1 MIQRFENE
9 YPETRLTS
17 SLQSTA
23 GQPALLANSSF
34 SNVLHHHSPA
44 EPRIDTTPE
53 TVDAGVESES
63 EETIRIPI
71 QRHGSD
77 VSLASRQ
84 AQEEGRVHKFGQ
96 RMRRDIFRPETLDY
110 AHGTTGQEFEA
121 SHIKALR
128 SRLED
133 LKGEEIRHKLYTLGP
148 DAVFD
153 AIGAT
158 AEELRALEKDDPEE
172 FTRALLA
179 TQSNIEKKST
189 AVLPLSE

>member
-17 SLQSTA
+17 SLQTTA
-23 GQPALLANSSF
+23 GQSALLANLSF
-34 SNVLHHHSPA
+34 SNVHHHSPT
-44 EPRIDTTPE
+44 EPSVDTPE
-53 TVDAGVESES
+53 IVDVGVESES
-63 EETIRIPI
+63 EETIRIPM

-84 AQEEGRVHKFGQ
+84 AQEEGRMHKFGQ
-96 RMRRDIFRPETLDY
+96 RMRRDILRPETLDY

-133 LKGEEIRHKLYTLGP
+133 LKGEEIRDKLHTLGP
-148 DAVFD
+148 DAIFE

-172 FTRALLA
+172 FSRARLA
-179 TQSNIEKKST
+179 TRSNFGKKSP
-189 AVLPLSE
+189 AALSNDVT

>member
-17 SLQSTA
+17 SLQTTA
-23 GQPALLANSSF
+23 GQSALGANLSF
-34 SNVLHHHSPA
+34 SNVLHHSPT
-44 EPRIDTTPE
+44 EPSVDTPE

-63 EETIRIPI
+63 EETIRIPM

-84 AQEEGRVHKFGQ
+84 AQEEGRMHKFGQ
-96 RMRRDIFRPETLDY
+96 RMRRDILRPETLDY

-121 SHIKALR
+121 NHIKALR

-133 LKGEEIRHKLYTLGP
+133 FKGEEIRDKLQTLGT
-148 DAVFD
+148 DAIFE

-158 AEELRALEKDDPEE
+158 AEELRTLEKDDPEG
-172 FTRALLA
+172 FIRARLA
-179 TQSNIEKKST
+179 AQSNIEKKSPT
-189 AVLPLSE
+189 ALSNDVI

>member
-17 SLQSTA
+17 SLQTTA
-23 GQPALLANSSF
+23 GQSALLANLPF
-34 SNVLHHHSPA
+34 SNALHHSPT
-44 EPRIDTTPE
+44 EPSIDTSE
-53 TVDAGVESES
+53 TVDDGVESES
-63 EETIRIPI
+63 EETIRIPM

-77 VSLASRQ
+77 ASLASRQ
-84 AQEEGRVHKFGQ
+84 AQEEGRMHKFGQ

-121 SHIKALR
+121 NHIKALR
-128 SRLED
+128 SRVQD
-133 LKGEEIRHKLYTLGP
+133 LKGEEIRNKLHTLGP
-148 DAVFD
+148 DALFE

-172 FTRALLA
+172 FSRARLA
-179 TQSNIEKKST
+179 AQSNIEKKST
-189 AVLPLSE
+189 AALSNDVI

>member
-17 SLQSTA
+17 SLQTTA
-23 GQPALLANSSF
+23 GQPALLANPSF
-34 SNVLHHHSPA
+34 SNVLHHSPA
-44 EPRIDTTPE
+44 EPSIDTPE
-53 TVDAGVESES
+53 SVDDGVESES
-63 EETIRIPI
+63 EETIRIPM
-71 QRHGSD
+71 QSHGSD

-96 RMRRDIFRPETLDY
+96 RIRRDIFRPEALDY

-128 SRLED
+128 SRLQD
-133 LKGEEIRHKLYTLGP
+133 IKGEEIRHKLRTLGP
-148 DAVFD
+148 DAVFE

-158 AEELRALEKDDPEE
+158 AEELRALEKEDPEE
-172 FTRALLA
+172 FNTAQLA
-179 TQSNIEKKST
+179 AQSNIEKKSP
-189 AVLPLSE
+189 AALSNDVT